1 MENIYLRISV
11 TDRCNYACKYCVPKE
26 NIKYIPNSEILSF
39 EELEILVSTLKK
51 IVDVSSLRL
60 TGGEPLLR
68 KGLDILI
75 KKLKNLGIKDLSLTT
90 NGYFLLDKAQVL
102 KKAGLD
108 RINVSLDTLNS
119 KKYKS
124 LTKYGSLDKV
134 LKGLL
139 EAKRYFKNIKIN
151 TVLIKNFTEEEIDDL
166 LLFCQKHNFEIRF
179 IELMNIGIFNTEKCF
194 LSVTY
199 IKNYLENKY
208 GKLISIEK
216 NSFGPA
222 QRFYIPSLN
231 VKIGFIPT
239 SHNFCKTCN
248 RLRISADGKL
258 RLCLL
263 NDLSIDLKKFL
274 RDKNFSQNNL
284 KEILLSI
291 LNKKAAN
298 LLSLKQ
304 DYCKEN
310 MIKIGG

>member
-239 SHNFCKTCN
+239 SHNFCK
-248 RLRISADGKL
+248 RISADGKL

-304 DYCKEN
+304 NYCKEN